1 MSPLKILK
9 AITPSGIGGAEL
21 FVVNACRAFIKQKAE
36 VKLFC
41 PAGRP
46 FVDYSREQGLAP
58 TTWKTRGKIDPVTVF
73 KLACLIRQER
83 FNVIHTH
90 LSTASLL
97 GALAARLAG
106 VPSVAHVHG
115 LNTATCY
122 RCSTALIAV
131 SEAVKAHLCAQGIQ
145 AEKIHVI
152 HNGVDLVRFRPQPLS
167 EAKHALGYDTG
178 TPLFGVFGRLSP
190 EKGQETAIEAMAQL
204 VASAPGARLLLIGE
218 GKDRERLARFAAT
231 LGIVRNIVF
240 AGFRKDV
247 RELMS
252 ACDAVIVPSRKEG
265 FGLTAAE
272 AMALGRPVIASNV
285 GGLPEIV
292 ADGDTGLLV
301 RPGDPYALATALEAM
316 AHDPLKAGTMG
327 FHGRKRAERLFDLQ
341 TQMAKVLSL
350 LNGTSAPAPRLRH
363 APLDSGEVFQPPLF
377 SPPLKKGGQ
386 EGLRGLEGLI
396 AKN

>member
-1 MSPLKILK
+1 MSTLKILK

-21 FVVNACRAFIKQKAE
+21 FVVNACRAFLGLKAD
-36 VKLFC
+36 VRLFC

-46 FVDYSREQGLAP
+46 FVDYSRERGLTP
-58 TTWKTRGKIDPVTVF
+58 TTWKTSGKVDPVTVF
-73 KLACLIRQER
+73 KLARLIRQER

-115 LNTATCY
+115 LNSATCY
-122 RCSTALIAV
+122 RYSTALIAV
-131 SEAVKAHLCAQGIQ
+131 SEAVKAHLCTQGVRP
-145 AEKIHVI
+145 EKIHVI
-152 HNGVDLVRFRPQPLS
+152 HNGVDLVRFKPRPLS
-167 EAKHALGYDTG
+167 EAKHALGYDTH

-190 EKGQETAIEAMAQL
+190 EKGQEVAIEAMAQL
-204 VASAPGARLLLIGE
+204 AASVPDALLLLIGE

-231 LGIVRNIVF
+231 LGIEKNIVF

-247 RELMS
+247 REVMA

-272 AMALGRPVIASNV
+272 AMALGRPVIATAV

-292 ADGDTGLLV
+292 VDGDTGLLV
-301 RPGDPYALATALEAM
+301 RPNDPHALAAALEAV
-316 AHDPLKAGTMG
+316 AHDPVMAGTMG
-327 FHGRKRAERLFDLQ
+327 AHGRKRAERLFDLQ
-341 TQMAKVLSL
+341 AQMAKVLSL
-350 LNGTSAPAPRLRH
+350 LNGTVAPAPRLR
-363 APLDSGEVFQPPLF
+363 
-377 SPPLKKGGQ
+377 Q
-386 EGLRGLEGLI
+386 EYATVKNVLRSIMLLSVPHLHEQAHLLTWC
-396 AKN
+396 